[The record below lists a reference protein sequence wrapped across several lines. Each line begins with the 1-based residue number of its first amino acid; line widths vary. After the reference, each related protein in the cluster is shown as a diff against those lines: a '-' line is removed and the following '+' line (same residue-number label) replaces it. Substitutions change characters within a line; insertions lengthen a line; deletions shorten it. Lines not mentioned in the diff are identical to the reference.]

1 MGSRTEGDD
10 GPIRR
15 TDSLEALLQATDRD
29 TEEIVEALRESGPR
43 RHVSESSVDE
53 VLETA
58 SRPQAAD
65 DDAFALSGGPTRTIS
80 TTGIDEVF
88 ETLESEAPPLSTA
101 SARDAASQSATEPDA
116 STTANESESTS
127 EPADAAGESTTPS
140 LAEVDGQ
147 QHAEATTVASLS
159 GGGPRRTV
167 SEQSVDDILS
177 LLDDEEPDTT
187 DSDAAAADL
196 RPDDAGDA
204 LASLLA
210 DAEPPT
216 GSTEPSSECDE
227 PERSQATDEASV
239 SVEPSN
245 TVDAAVSALETHAP
259 GDGGDIAESN
269 HGADDSR
276 AEATDCS
283 FEWGPHETGDEAD
296 VSDANPGPVTTEQ
309 PPTPDDAGALVTR
322 AELEE
327 IAALVSEP
335 ESTPTRP
342 DSAEA
347 ATGHSASAE
356 PRTVGPARSGE
367 ASGVTDE
374 ATGAPS
380 SPSTVVVS
388 VDTVLAPT
396 AEQSGDRNSVV
407 TDRRRRSAST
417 ESPASSAT
425 GERGTEERGR
435 EPANTSGPLRSLWRR
450 LRKWVTRR

>member
-15 TDSLEALLQATDRD
+15 TDSLEALLQATDRN

-88 ETLESEAPPLSTA
+88 ETLEAEAPPLSTA
-101 SARDAASQSATEPDA
+101 SRAEAASQPAAEPDT
-116 STTANESESTS
+116 STSTSESGSTSEST
-127 EPADAAGESTTPS
+127 DATDDLTARP
-140 LAEVDGQ
+140 LAEVDETQ
-147 QHAEATTVASLS
+147 RAEATVASLS

-210 DAEPPT
+210 DAEPPAE
-216 GSTEPSSECDE
+216 SIEPSSESEE
-227 PERSQATDEASV
+227 PERSQARNEASV
-239 SVEPSN
+239 SVESSN
-245 TVDAAVSALETHAP
+245 TVDAAVSALETHGP
-259 GDGGDIAESN
+259 DDSDSAEAAR
-269 HGADDSR
+269 GADDSR
-276 AEATDCS
+276 AEATDS
-283 FEWGPHETGDEAD
+283 AFEWGPHDTGDEAD
-296 VSDANPGPVTTEQ
+296 VSDRKTGPAITEQ

-342 DSAEA
+342 ASAES
-347 ATGHSASAE
+347 ATGHSTSVE
-356 PRTVGPARSGE
+356 PRTVGPTPSGTTD
-367 ASGVTDE
+367 GVTDE

-396 AEQSGDRNSVV
+396 AEQVGDRHPVV
-407 TDRRRRSAST
+407 ADRHRRPTSTDST
-417 ESPASSAT
+417 AGPT
-425 GERGTEERGR
+425 TEERATEDGGR
-435 EPANTSGPLRSLWRR
+435 EPASTGGTVRSLWRR
-450 LRKWVTRR
+450 LRKWLSRR

>member
-88 ETLESEAPPLSTA
+88 ETLEAEAPPLSTA
-101 SARDAASQSATEPDA
+101 PRSEAASQSAAEPDA
-116 STTANESESTS
+116 STSASAARSTS
-127 EPADAAGESTTPS
+127 EPTGETGESATRP
-140 LAEVDGQ
+140 LAEMDGT
-147 QHAEATTVASLS
+147 QHAEATTVPSLS
-159 GGGPRRTV
+159 GGGPQRTV
-167 SEQSVDDILS
+167 SDQSVDDILS
-177 LLDDEEPDTT
+177 LLDDEEPDATE
-187 DSDAAAADL
+187 SDATAADL

-210 DAEPPT
+210 DAEPPAE
-216 GSTEPSSECDE
+216 SAESPSE
-227 PERSQATDEASV
+227 PEEPDRSQPMDEASV

-245 TVDAAVSALETHAP
+245 TVDAAVSALETHGP
-259 GDGGDIAESN
+259 GDAGDLAESN
-269 HGADDSR
+269 HGADDTP
-276 AEATDCS
+276 AEPTDCA
-283 FEWGPHETGDEAD
+283 FEWGPHDTGDE
-296 VSDANPGPVTTEQ
+296 VGVPGRNTGPATTEQ

-342 DSAEA
+342 ASVESV
-347 ATGHSASAE
+347 TGRSASTG
-356 PRTVGPARSGE
+356 PRTVDGACSGT
-367 ASGVTDE
+367 AGTVTD
-374 ATGAPS
+374 GAIETPS
-380 SPSTVVVS
+380 DPANVVVS

-396 AEQSGDRNSVV
+396 ADQVGGRHPVTADRHRRPAP
-407 TDRRRRSAST
+407 TDSPAAST
-417 ESPASSAT
+417 A
-425 GERGTEERGR
+425 GERGSEERGR
-435 EPANTSGPLRSLWRR
+435 EPANTSGTIRSLWRR
-450 LRKWVTRR
+450 LRKWLIRR